1 MTVTCTRNRL
11 DPALVDAT
19 IRYANGLFQFLQ
31 GVLPAQVLYLKGRD
45 DEEVREIASSRNALY
60 LPGLKGVA

>member
-45 DEEVREIASSRNALY
+45 DEEVREIVESKTALRMPSLLAS
-60 LPGLKGVA
+60 